1 MAKPPKIKTVRT
13 FCTSNVGADED
24 TKTLWILGAGGSR
37 HLGFPLSFDFFQ
49 KSIGLCTAQMKEFAD
64 ENDLGYKFFQ
74 DHFSKRKEPVPTCN
88 EIKTFKS
95 DPELALRNL
104 HTWGYLEPEHAV
116 MVKLQ
121 FLYRNWQS
129 LPKLL
134 TDIGLKITPHE
145 LLSTYPEKVID
156 DVRNLSAA
164 SLVKDHGFYDQDAAR
179 RKLEETL
186 RVLGEIYFYT
196 LSHFNEAARDIQPSE
211 NLYRS
216 LVRSFIL
223 EKNARIM
230 SFNYDTMLDEAVFHG
245 FTRTW
250 HYGGM
255 TISGINGYPVAK
267 GQDGDLILIKPHG
280 SLHFLICQS
289 CKRAYVNWFWTYRR
303 TGANSAASDNRR
315 CAFCKKPQPGRK
327 EMLSSLTVAPLYDKK
342 IIKRSFQAITR
353 TFAWAENVVSVGYS
367 FPEQDTYF
375 FNCMKQGIEL
385 RKGTPL
391 RVRVVSHSHD
401 SAKDIKKRLEKELV
415 SRGVPRAA
423 MKVTAEKL
431 NGFEEVRCGFENIPV
446 KT

>member
-1 MAKPPKIKTVRT
+1 MAKRQKIKTVRT

-37 HLGFPLSFDFFQ
+37 HLGFPLSFDFFK
-49 KSIGLCTAQMKEFAD
+49 KSIGLCTEQMKEFSD
-64 ENDLGYKFFQ
+64 EKDLGYICFQ
-74 DHFSKRKEPVPTCN
+74 DHFSNRREPVPTCN
-88 EIKTFKS
+88 EVKAFKS
-95 DPELALRNL
+95 DAELALRNL

-129 LPKLL
+129 LLNLL
-134 TDIGLKITPHE
+134 TEIGLTMTPHE

-156 DVRNLSAA
+156 DVRKLSAA
-164 SLVKDHGFYDQDAAR
+164 SLVKNNGLYDKDTAH

-186 RVLGEIYFYT
+186 RVLREIYFYT
-196 LSHFNEAARDIQPSE
+196 LSHFNEEARNVQPLD
-211 NLYRS
+211 NLYRN
-216 LVRSFIL
+216 LVASFIL
-223 EKNARIM
+223 EKNARII

-267 GQDGDLILIKPHG
+267 GRDGDLILIKPHG

-289 CKRAYVNWFWTYRR
+289 CKRAYVSWFWTYRR
-303 TGANSAASDNRR
+303 TGENSAASDNRR

-327 EMLSSLTVAPLYDKK
+327 EILSSLTVAPLYDKK

-375 FNCMKQGIEL
+375 FNCMKQGIAL
-385 RKGTPL
+385 RNGTPL
-391 RVRVVSHSHD
+391 LVRVVSHSHD
-401 SAKDIKKRLEKELV
+401 SAKDIKKRLEKELF
-415 SRGVPRAA
+415 SRGVPGTAV
-423 MKVTAEKL
+423 KVSAEKL
-431 NGFEEVRCGFENIPV
+431 NGFEEVWCGFKTIPV
-446 KT
+446 KP